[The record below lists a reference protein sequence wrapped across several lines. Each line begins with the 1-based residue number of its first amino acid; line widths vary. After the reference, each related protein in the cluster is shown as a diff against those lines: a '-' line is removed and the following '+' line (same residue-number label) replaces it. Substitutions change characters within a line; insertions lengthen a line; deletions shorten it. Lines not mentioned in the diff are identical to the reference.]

1 MSKVT
6 CDVIKDLIPLYVDDV
21 LSEDSKTLVDEHLE
35 GCAGC
40 MDYYNS
46 LKEPDKFMPET
57 EFSSADGKAV
67 SEKADEGKR
76 VIKGIKKRIT
86 IRKIITAFITA
97 VAAMALLIGIYYF
110 LKVREIYIP
119 YQDSG
124 IYVQNNVIKTDA
136 LYHCS
141 YGIYTPDGED
151 CFIFLTTTLYNN
163 LTEDH
168 EDVMIQEMSDQG
180 KPRTIGSID
189 EESDL
194 SCNQIYYVNEETAK
208 KYKKGY
214 YMMMTEE
221 NIKELKD
228 SSVLVWERE

>member
-21 LSEDSKTLVDEHLE
+21 LSEDSKTLVDEHLS

-46 LKEPDKFMPET
+46 LKEPDDFMTKLEET
-57 EFSSADGKAV
+57 
-67 SEKADEGKR
+67 SEKGKNRKEKPDEDRK
-76 VIKGIKKRIT
+76 VIKGIKKKIT
-86 IRKIITAFITA
+86 FRKIRTAVITA
-97 VAAMALLIGIYYF
+97 VCAMALLVGVYYF
-110 LKVREIYIP
+110 LKVREIYLP

-124 IYVQNNVIKTDA
+124 VYVQNNVIRTEA

-141 YGIYTPDGED
+141 YGIYSPDGED

-163 LTEDH
+163 LTQDHGEDQIH
-168 EDVMIQEMSDQG
+168 EMSDEGQA
-180 KPRTIGSID
+180 RTLGYND
-189 EESDL
+189 VESDFT
-194 SCNQIYYVNEETAK
+194 CNRIYYVNEETAK
-208 KYKKGY
+208 KYKSGDFK
-214 YMMMTEE
+214 MMTEE

-228 SSVLVWERE
+228 SSILVWERD